1 MKNKMISA
9 LLATAMGASMMTVPA
24 LASEGETEAAAT
36 VDLSNV
42 EAKEAYHFEIV
53 SKGFQHQYWQAV
65 KKGVE
70 QKAAEHLGEGNKI
83 QTPNRTIDGKARK
96 KD

>member
-9 LLATAMGASMMTVPA
+9 LLATAMVASMMTVPA
-24 LASEGETEAAAT
+24 LASEGETEAAAS
-36 VDLSNV
+36 VDVSNV

-65 KKGVE
+65 LK
-70 QKAAEHLGEGNKI
+70 EH
-83 QTPNRTIDGKARK
+83 RK
-96 KD
+96 RLTVSVLP